1 VLFVY
6 REEYYLRAIE
16 PKHPIPDDPPDVF
29 AKFDEW
35 EGKYKQVAGMAE
47 LIIAKNR
54 HGGTGKERLRFE
66 GRFTKFSDPA
76 DEGRLPEA
84 RG

>member
-1 VLFVY
+1 
-6 REEYYLRAIE
+6 
-16 PKHPIPDDPPDVF
+16 
-29 AKFDEW
+29 
-35 EGKYKQVAGMAE
+35 MAE

-76 DEGRLPEA
+76 DEGGLPEM
-84 RG
+84 RS

>member
-1 VLFVY
+1 
-6 REEYYLRAIE
+6 
-16 PKHPIPDDPPDVF
+16 
-29 AKFDEW
+29 
-35 EGKYKQVAGMAE
+35 MAE

-76 DEGRLPEA
+76 DEDRLPEM
-84 RG
+84 RT